1 MKAYGILICDMK
13 QNKSRLGLG
22 MVVGA
27 VAGAVAGL
35 FLAPKAGKELRDDA
49 MKLYKKLQKEDPKVL
64 AKKIFGDVSD
74 ESQKFVKK
82 AYQDL
87 SVQLADLKKTSSKI
101 DTAKYKEAVKNV
113 VTTIKD
119 EGNIPDGSMKKLVSY
134 LEGDEKRMF
143 ASTSK
148 KSTKKPASKAK
159 KSA

>member
-1 MKAYGILICDMK
+1 MTHKKTGLGI
-13 QNKSRLGLG
+13 G

-49 MKLYKKLQKEDPKVL
+49 LKLYKKLQKEDPKVL

-101 DTAKYKEAVKNV
+101 DTTKYKEAVKNV

-119 EGNIPDGSMKKLVSY
+119 EGNIPEGSMKKLVTY
-134 LEGDEKRMF
+134 LESDAKRMIE
-143 ASTSK
+143 ATTK
-148 KSTKKPASKAK
+148 KSSKKPASKAK